1 MSNSIRKS
9 LPEFENRV
17 NVSEI
22 VNEDNGE
29 VSYLT
34 QSQSFYEVKNSLGA
48 TMLNTVESKHALFLL
63 NKEGAVVKKCYMCK
77 SLHGKT
83 PAQIAEQKHSLIF
96 FESYNA
102 ETKSWVPCISVGNPA
117 TDLNATAVAI

>member
-1 MSNSIRKS
+1 MRNSLS
-9 LPEFENRV
+9 EFENRV

-22 VNEDNGE
+22 VNDSTGE

-34 QSQSFYEVKNSLGA
+34 QSQSFDEVKNSLGA
-48 TMLNTVESKHALFLL
+48 TKLNTVESKHALFLL
-63 NKEGAVVKKCYMCK
+63 NREGAVVKKCYMCK

-102 ETKSWVPCISVGNPA
+102 DTKSWVPCISVGNPA
-117 TDLNATAVAI
+117 TDLNANAVEI

>member
-1 MSNSIRKS
+1 MRNSLS
-9 LPEFENRV
+9 EFENRV

-22 VNEDNGE
+22 VNEENGE

-34 QSQSFYEVKNSLGA
+34 QSQSFDEVKNSLGA
-48 TMLNTVESKHALFLL
+48 TKLNTVESKHALFLL
-63 NKEGAVVKKCYMCK
+63 NADGAVVKKCYMCK

-102 ETKSWVPCISVGNPA
+102 DTKSWVPCISVGNPA
-117 TDLNATAVAI
+117 TDLNANAVEI

>member
-34 QSQSFYEVKNSLGA
+34 QSQSFDEVKIALNA
-48 TMLNTVESKHALFLL
+48 TKLNTVESKHALFLL

-83 PAQIAEQKHSLIF
+83 PAQIAEKKHSLIF

-117 TDLNATAVAI
+117 TDLNATAVEI